1 MRKRSSQPPPSP
13 RSLTTRRRRNLA
25 LEALENRMVLTQLS
39 IGLFD
44 TGVDAAGVVLPGGS
58 ADQHYTLPITQQG
71 TPGMNAVVASP
82 LAGGWDPNGPNSAWI
97 APTANQGATSTS
109 PTGTYR
115 YRTTFNVSDP
125 GGGGRLT
132 GSLGGDDNIVDVLIN
147 GVSTGY
153 SRTGAFTFSPISLTG
168 NLVEGVNT
176 LDFVV
181 ANTGTGASP
190 TGFHAKDLALNV
202 LPSLTVDSSTVQYTS
217 GASVVNGGSFGD
229 PDPGDTVTITSNV
242 GTVSQNGSQSGTY
255 SYFESNVTSNH
266 TVTITATDSRG
277 GVKTVSFNVTD
288 QSNVPPSLTAG
299 GGAPAVAASGGSGVV
314 VDPNIVVDD
323 PDGPNLTTASVSIG
337 SNFTAAEDRLLFTN
351 QNGITGSYNTSSG
364 ILTLSGSATAS
375 QYQAALRS
383 VRYQNINAGTPN
395 QAARAIS
402 FSIAPGTFNPTTGHF
417 YEFINSPGIA
427 WTTARSAAL
436 GRDIFG
442 LKGYLTTLTSA
453 AENSFAFS
461 KVQSVGWIG
470 ASDAAVEGDWRWMD
484 GPEAGQLFYQGLG
497 TGGGAAVAGR
507 YNNWG
512 SGEPNNAGNEDYAH
526 YLSNGQWNDY
536 ANTTFVQGYVVEYG
550 GSAGDPT
557 LSLTSSATVNVVNRT
572 ATPTVTTPSASTFVN
587 TASAPIGGMAAS
599 GSLVQVYFDVNGN
612 GVIDPGDN
620 VVASLQLAVGET
632 SYSISTPLAQDRPND
647 FLVTAT
653 AAPSG
658 ESRVAVVPTI
668 TQDSMAPSFPELI
681 SPSAPATVNADDIAI
696 TGASESGSL
705 VQVYVDTNQ
714 NGLVDSGDTLVG
726 SQQLGAG
733 ASDYNITVPLTQDS
747 DNHFLVNATDAAG
760 NVSVA
765 TVVPVITEDSTAPA
779 VPVVTSPSGPIA
791 LNTSTATIAG
801 NAEAG
806 SLVQIV
812 DDANGNGVLDG
823 GEPVVGAQQLAAGET
838 SYSVDV
844 PLASDAVN
852 RFLVTSTDA
861 VNNQSAAAVVPT
873 ITQDSM
879 APAPPTV
886 TSPSEPITINAAS
899 ATITGTAEAGSLVQV
914 FLDNNNNGAIDGG
927 ENVVGS
933 VQLAPGQTDYNVIVP
948 LDQNATND
956 FVVTATDAGGN
967 SSSPVDVPTIT
978 ADSIAPA
985 LPIVTSPS
993 APATVNADNVAI
1005 AGTAEAGSFV
1015 EVFVDSNQNGL
1026 IDVGDVVVGFQQ
1038 LGTNE
1043 TDFSIVTPLT
1053 ADSENHFLVTAS
1065 DEAGNRSGPAV
1076 VPVVTEDSTAPA
1088 SPVVTS
1094 PAGPVAV
1101 NTPIATIAG
1110 NAEAGS
1116 LVQVF
1121 DDVNGNGMLDN
1132 GEPVVG
1138 AQQLA
1143 TGETS
1148 YSIDVPLA
1156 SDAANRFLVTST
1168 DTAGNPSPTAVV
1180 PTITQDSV
1188 PPALPTVTGP
1198 AGPIRVNAASATIT
1212 GTADAGSLVRV
1223 FRDAN
1228 NNGSIDV
1235 GDVVVGSVQLAS
1247 GQSNYS
1253 VSVPLAQ
1260 NAANNF
1266 VVAASDAA
1274 GNSSSPVDVPTITTD
1289 SIAPAA
1295 PIVTNPAGSVSV
1307 RTPSVA
1313 VSGTAEANSL
1323 VQVYRDVNNNGN
1335 IDVEDLV
1342 VASQQLSGGATSFT
1356 ISTTLLPNSVNNFLV
1371 TATDAT
1377 GNRSLA
1383 VDVPTVVQ
1391 DSRSPANPNI
1401 GIPAAPTTVNGTTTT
1416 LNGTAEAGSLVQVF
1430 ADTNGDGLIGDGDL
1444 VVGSV
1449 QLAPGQTSYSVTVP
1463 LVPDALN
1470 RFLIAATDSAG
1481 NRSSP
1486 IVVPAIT
1493 QDSVT
1498 PTTPTIPDVSSTPT
1512 TVNGTT
1518 TTLTGTAEAGSLVQ
1532 VFADTNG
1539 DGLIGDGDLVVG
1551 SVQLAP
1557 GQTSYSVTVPL
1568 VPDAL
1573 NRFLIAATD
1582 SAGNRSS
1589 PIVVPTITQDSTAPA
1604 VPVVTGSAS
1613 VNANVATLSGTAEP
1627 GSLVQV
1633 FDDANGNG
1641 VLDEGEAIVGSLQLA
1656 PGESSFSIEVPLALG
1671 ISNRFLISAVD
1682 AAGNRSAPVA
1692 APIINANE
1700 PIRGVVY
1707 LDVNANNARDEGEEG
1722 LAGRAVFVD
1731 QNGNGTLDSG
1741 EPITFTG
1748 PDGSFAF
1755 PEGSPGSSMVVE
1767 ATELD
1772 SSRRYVVAQ
1781 SQTLPDGSTM
1791 VGVVPFSPV
1800 APVHVVPDPFDG
1812 EPTTDSDTA
1821 YIQSLYRAVLGR
1833 SGGDQEVQAW
1843 RDRMGQGLDREGVA
1857 RGFVNS
1863 IEHRRQQVE
1872 RFYQAFLGRS
1882 TDPLAENWVNALL
1895 AGASEEE
1902 VAEAILNSAE
1912 YRSSHQDMDALVHD
1926 LYLDVLGR
1934 EGEASG
1940 VSEYASAV
1948 ASGVGHAAIV
1958 SQFVRSA
1965 EATDQI
1971 LDGFYSSY
1979 LRRGRDPR
1987 SGSWADRLNSPDG
2000 SASSV
2005 AIGILASDE
2014 FFRGAG
2020 RVS

>member
-1 MRKRSSQPPPSP
+1 
-13 RSLTTRRRRNLA
+13 
-25 LEALENRMVLTQLS
+25 MVLTQLS

-44 TGVDAAGVVLPGGS
+44 TGVDATGAVLSGGS
-58 ADQHYTLPITQQG
+58 TDQHYTLPITQQG
-71 TPGMNAVVASP
+71 TPGMNAVAASS
-82 LAGGWDPNGPNSAWI
+82 LEFSWDPNGPNSAWI
-97 APTANQGATSTS
+97 APTANQAATSTTS
-109 PTGTYR
+109 PNGTYR

-132 GSLGGDDNIVDVLIN
+132 GSLGGDNNIVDVLIN

-153 SRTGAFTFSPISLTG
+153 SRTDAFKFVPISLTG
-168 NLVEGVNT
+168 NLVAGTNT
-176 LDFVV
+176 LDFIV
-181 ANTGTGASP
+181 ANTTTGVSS

-202 LPSLTVDSSTVQYTS
+202 LPGLTVDSSTVQYTS

-229 PDPGDTVTITSNV
+229 PEPGDTVTITSNV

-255 SYFESNVTSNH
+255 SYFEGNVTSNH

-277 GVKTVSFNVTD
+277 GVKTVSFNVTN

-351 QNGITGSYNTSSG
+351 QNGINGSYSTSTG
-364 ILTLSGSATAS
+364 ILTLSGSATAA
-375 QYQAALRS
+375 QYQAALRT

-417 YEFINSPGIA
+417 YEFVNSPGIA

-453 AENSFAFS
+453 AENTFAFS

-470 ASDAAVEGDWRWMD
+470 ASDAAVEGQWRWMD
-484 GPEAGQLFYQGLG
+484 GPEAGQLFYQGQSPS
-497 TGGGAAVAGR
+497 GAPVSGR
-507 YNNWG
+507 YNNWA
-512 SGEPNNAGNEDYAH
+512 SGEPNDAGNEDYAH

-557 LSLTSSATVNVVNRT
+557 LTLTSSATVNVVSRT
-572 ATPTVTTPSASTFVN
+572 ATPTVTTPSAATFVN

-599 GSLVQVYFDVNGN
+599 GSLVQVYNDANGN
-612 GVIDPGDN
+612 GVIDTGDN
-620 VVASLQLAVGET
+620 VVASTQLAVGGT
-632 SYSISTPLAQDRPND
+632 SYSVSAPLAQNAPNR

-681 SPSAPATVNADDIAI
+681 SPNDAVTVNADTIAI

-705 VQVYVDTNQ
+705 VQVFVDSNQ
-714 NGLVDSGDTLVG
+714 NGVIDSGDSVVG

-747 DNHFLVNATDAAG
+747 DNHFLVAATDAAG
-760 NVSVA
+760 NTSVP
-765 TVVPVITEDSTAPA
+765 TVVPVI
-779 VPVVTSPSGPIA
+779 
-791 LNTSTATIAG
+791 
-801 NAEAG
+801 
-806 SLVQIV
+806 
-812 DDANGNGVLDG
+812 
-823 GEPVVGAQQLAAGET
+823 
-838 SYSVDV
+838 
-844 PLASDAVN
+844 
-852 RFLVTSTDA
+852 
-861 VNNQSAAAVVPT
+861 
-873 ITQDSM
+873 
-879 APAPPTV
+879 
-886 TSPSEPITINAAS
+886 
-899 ATITGTAEAGSLVQV
+899 
-914 FLDNNNNGAIDGG
+914 
-927 ENVVGS
+927 
-933 VQLAPGQTDYNVIVP
+933 
-948 LDQNATND
+948 
-956 FVVTATDAGGN
+956 
-967 SSSPVDVPTIT
+967 
-978 ADSIAPA
+978 
-985 LPIVTSPS
+985 
-993 APATVNADNVAI
+993 
-1005 AGTAEAGSFV
+1005 
-1015 EVFVDSNQNGL
+1015 
-1026 IDVGDVVVGFQQ
+1026 
-1038 LGTNE
+1038 
-1043 TDFSIVTPLT
+1043 
-1053 ADSENHFLVTAS
+1053 
-1065 DEAGNRSGPAV
+1065 
-1076 VPVVTEDSTAPA
+1076 TEDSTAPA

-1094 PAGPVAV
+1094 PAGPVAL
-1101 NTPIATIAG
+1101 NTATATITG
-1110 NAEAGS
+1110 TAEAGS
-1116 LVQVF
+1116 FVLIY
-1121 DDVNGNGMLDN
+1121 DDANGNGVIDG
-1132 GEPVVG
+1132 GETVEG
-1138 AQQLA
+1138 SQQLA
-1143 TGETS
+1143 PGETS
-1148 YSIDVPLA
+1148 YSIDVPLVADAPNNFLVTSVDAANNQSAAAVAPTITQDSIAPALPTVTSPSGAITINAATFTITGTAEAGSLVQVFLDDNDNGSIDANEDVVA
-1156 SDAANRFLVTST
+1156 SVQLAPGETNYIVNVPLDPNAANDFVVTATDAGGNSSAPVDVPTITTDSIAPAAPIVATPPQAVTVNADNVLIAGTAEAGSFVQVFLDSNGNGMVDGGDSVVGFQQLDAGATDFSIVTPLVADSENHFLVTATDAAGNVSGPFVVPVTTEDSTAPASPVVTSPAGPVALNTATVTIAGTAEAGGLVQVYDDANGNGVLDVGEPVVGAEQLAPGETSYSIEVPLVPDAANRFLATST
-1168 DTAGNPSPTAVV
+1168 DAAGNQSAAAVV

-1198 AGPIRVNAASATIT
+1198 AGAIRVNAATATIT
-1212 GTADAGSLVRV
+1212 GTAEAGSLVRV
-1223 FRDAN
+1223 FRDSN
-1228 NNGSIDV
+1228 NNGAID
-1235 GDVVVGSVQLAS
+1235 GGEVVVGSVRLAA
-1247 GQSNYS
+1247 GQTNYS
-1253 VSVPLAQ
+1253 ITVPLAP

-1266 VVAASDAA
+1266 VVTATDAG

-1289 SIAPAA
+1289 SIAPVA
-1295 PIVTNPAGSVSV
+1295 PIVTSPAGSVSV
-1307 RTPSVA
+1307 NTPSVA
-1313 VSGTAEANSL
+1313 VSGAAEANSL
-1323 VQVYRDVNNNGN
+1323 VQVYKDVNNNGI
-1335 IDVEDLV
+1335 IDSVDLV
-1342 VASQQLSGGATSFT
+1342 VASQQLTGGATSYA
-1356 ISTTLLPNSVNNFLV
+1356 ISTPLAPNSVNNFLV

-1383 VDVPTVVQ
+1383 VDVPAVVQ
-1391 DSRSPANPNI
+1391 DSRSPAGPTI
-1401 GIPAAPTTVNGTTTT
+1401 GGPAA
-1416 LNGTAEAGSLVQVF
+1416 
-1430 ADTNGDGLIGDGDL
+1430 
-1444 VVGSV
+1444 
-1449 QLAPGQTSYSVTVP
+1449 
-1463 LVPDALN
+1463 
-1470 RFLIAATDSAG
+1470 
-1481 NRSSP
+1481 
-1486 IVVPAIT
+1486 
-1493 QDSVT
+1493 
-1498 PTTPTIPDVSSTPT
+1498 PT

-1539 DGLIGDGDLVVG
+1539 DGLIGDGDQVVG

-1557 GQTSYSVTVPL
+1557 GQTTYSVTVPL
-1568 VPDAL
+1568 VPDAE

-1582 SAGNRSS
+1582 PAGNRST
-1589 PIVVPTITQDSTAPA
+1589 PIAVPTITQDSITPTPPAMPDVSAAPTTVNGTTTTLTGTAEAGSLVQVFADTNGDGLIGDGDQVVGSVQLAPGQTTYSVTVPLVPDAENRFLIAATDPAGNRSTPIAVPTITQDSTAPA
-1604 VPVVTGSAS
+1604 LPVVTGPAS
-1613 VNANVATLSGTAEP
+1613 VNANVATLSGTAEA

-1641 VLDEGEAIVGSLQLA
+1641 VLDDGEAVVGSVQLA
-1656 PGESSFSIEVPLALG
+1656 PGQSSFSIEVPLALG
-1671 ISNRFLISAVD
+1671 APNRFLISAVD

-1692 APIINANE
+1692 TPTINANE

-1707 LDVNANNARDEGEEG
+1707 LDVNANNVRDEGEAG

-1755 PEGSPGSSMVVE
+1755 PEGSPGSSVVVE
-1767 ATELD
+1767 DVELD

-1781 SQTLPDGSTM
+1781 SQTLPDGSVM

-1800 APVHVVPDPFDG
+1800 APVHVVPNPFDG
-1812 EPTTDSDTA
+1812 DPSTDPDTS

-1833 SGGDQEVQAW
+1833 TGSDQEVQAW
-1843 RDRMGQGLDREGVA
+1843 RDRMDQGLDREGVA

-1863 IEHRRQQVE
+1863 PEHRRQQVE
-1872 RFYQAFLGRS
+1872 GFYQAFLGRS
-1882 TDPLAENWVNALL
+1882 TDPLAENWVDALL
-1895 AGASEEE
+1895 AGASEEA

-1912 YRSSHQDMDALVHD
+1912 YQSSHQDTAVLVHD

-1934 EGEASG
+1934 QGEDSG
-1940 VSEYASAV
+1940 VSEYVSAV
-1948 ASGVGHAAIV
+1948 ASGVSRAAIV
-1958 SQFVRSA
+1958 SRFVRSA

-1987 SGSWADRLNSPDG
+1987 SGSWAEQLNAPAG
-2000 SASSV
+2000 SASPV